1 MKTINSHFLFIFS
14 QFRLK
19 VNSSWFKGD
28 DGMESKQVIEGREEP
43 TSLWKNKNFLFLWGG
58 STVQSIGM
66 QMYMLAIPLLIYSM
80 TESALAMSAMRAI
93 DFFPN
98 IFLGIIAGVLVD
110 RMNRKKMMRWTSLI
124 SIMASLG
131 IIMLL
136 LSNTIQL
143 WHLYILG
150 FVLSSAGYTFGNAH
164 HSVMPQIVSKEQL
177 TSANAKLSFVNT
189 FIQTV
194 GPGLAGILLGI
205 VTTASVL
212 SIYTMSLI
220 ILFICVEFVQVPG
233 KKPRKEKQAR
243 SWSREMKEGWR
254 ELFQNKTLLT
264 PTITIIFINLAMS
277 LVIGVLVF
285 YAADQLHASEKEIGL
300 MFSISSLGG
309 LLGALAVKP
318 LRKKFNRGRIFT
330 SFRLVDVIAMVLLI
344 FANTWWLLGIGLA
357 IRTFSTVISNIIY
370 LAIRQEVT
378 PNHMLG
384 RVAGTAS
391 MFMKLTLPF
400 GLFIAGIWA
409 EWLPVPLLFIFS
421 AAIFLTLFLWL
432 SRHPFRKVA

>member
-1 MKTINSHFLFIFS
+1 MKSN
-14 QFRLK
+14 QAMQEK
-19 VNSSWFKGD
+19 
-28 DGMESKQVIEGREEP
+28 EEP
-43 TSLWKNKNFLFLWGG
+43 ASLWRNKNFLLLWGG
-58 STVQSIGM
+58 TTIQSIGM
-66 QMYMLAIPLLIYSM
+66 QMYILAIPLLIYSM
-80 TESALAMSAMRAI
+80 TESALAMSTMRAI

-110 RMNRKKMMRWTSLI
+110 RVNRKTMMRWTSLI
-124 SIMASLG
+124 SVTASLG
-131 IIMLL
+131 MILLL
-136 LSNTIQL
+136 LSNTMQV

-150 FVLSSAGYTFGNAH
+150 FILSSAGYTFGNAN

-177 TSANAKLSFVNT
+177 TSANARLSFVGT

-194 GPGLAGILLGI
+194 GPGLAGMLLSMM
-205 VTTASVL
+205 TTASVL
-212 SIYTMSLI
+212 SIYTASLVL
-220 ILFICVEFVQVPG
+220 LFICVQFVEIPG
-233 KKPRKEKQAR
+233 NKLQKPEHAR
-243 SWSREMKEGWR
+243 SWKLEIKEGWE
-254 ELFQNKTLLT
+254 ELFRNKTLLT

-285 YAADQLHASEKEIGL
+285 YAADQLQASEREIGL

-318 LRKKFNRGRIFT
+318 LRKKINRGRIFT

-344 FANTWWLLGIGLA
+344 IANTWWVLGISLA

-384 RVAGTAS
+384 RVAGTSS
-391 MFMKLTLPF
+391 MFMKLTLPL

-409 EWLPVPLLFIFS
+409 EWLPIPLLFIFS
-421 AAIFLTLFLWL
+421 AAIFLTLFIWL
-432 SRHPFRKVA
+432 SRHPFRKVE

>member
-1 MKTINSHFLFIFS
+1 
-14 QFRLK
+14 
-19 VNSSWFKGD
+19 
-28 DGMESKQVIEGREEP
+28 MELNQVKLEKEVP
-43 TSLWKNKNFLFLWGG
+43 VSLWKNKNFLFLWGG

-66 QMYMLAIPLLIYSM
+66 QMYILAIPLLIYSM
-80 TESALAMSAMRAI
+80 TESALAMSTMRAI

-110 RMNRKKMMRWTSLI
+110 RVNRKTMMRWTSLI
-124 SIMASLG
+124 SILASLG
-131 IIMLL
+131 MILLL
-136 LSNTIQL
+136 LSNTMQA

-150 FVLSSAGYTFGNAH
+150 FILSSAGYTFGNAQ

-177 TSANAKLSFVNT
+177 TSANAKLSFVAT
-189 FIQTV
+189 FIQTA
-194 GPGLAGILLGI
+194 GPGLAGMLLSIL
-205 VTTASVL
+205 TAASVL
-212 SIYTMSLI
+212 SIYTVSLI
-220 ILFICVEFVQVPG
+220 ILFICVQFVQVPE
-233 KKPRKEKQAR
+233 KEILKTKQAG
-243 SWSREMKEGWR
+243 SWRLEIKEGWN

-264 PTITIIFINLAMS
+264 PTIAIIFTNLAMS

-309 LLGALAVKP
+309 LMGALAVKP
-318 LRKKFNRGRIFT
+318 LRRKFNRGRIFT
-330 SFRLVDVIAMVLLI
+330 GFFLVDVVAMVLLS
-344 FANTWWLLGIGLA
+344 FANTWWLLGISLA

-378 PNHMLG
+378 PNHLLG

-391 MFMKLTLPF
+391 MFMKLMLPL

-409 EWLPVPLLFIFS
+409 EWLPVPPLFLISAGIFLALFI
-421 AAIFLTLFLWL
+421 WL
-432 SRHPFRKVA
+432 SRHPFRKAE